1 MKLSEL
7 KEIIKTAMLKEVDEL
22 EIDEAKKD
30 EKEADIEVDTETDPE
45 MDTETDPEMDTE
57 TDPEMDMG
65 GGDMGGDTSEVL
77 NHLESAL
84 EAAKA
89 TGDEKLMNQIG
100 NTITFYTR
108 QHVVKE
114 EELFEVKRMKVLA
127 GILK

>member
-1 MKLSEL
+1 MKRSEL
-7 KEIIKTAMLKEVDEL
+7 KEIIKAAMLKEADEL

-30 EKEADIEVDTETDPE
+30 EKEEDIEVNAEETEPEVDLEADPE
-45 MDTETDPEMDTE
+45 VDMGDGD
-57 TDPEMDMG
+57 MDMG
-65 GGDMGGDTSEVL
+65 GETSEVL
-77 NHLESAL
+77 DHLEAAL
-84 EAAKA
+84 EAAQSM
-89 TGDEKLMNQIG
+89 GDEKLINQIG

>member
-1 MKLSEL
+1 MKRSEL
-7 KEIIKTAMLKEVDEL
+7 KEIIKAAMLKEADEL

-30 EKEADIEVDTETDPE
+30 EKEEDIEVDTEETEPEVDLEADPE
-45 MDTETDPEMDTE
+45 VDMGDGD
-57 TDPEMDMG
+57 MDMG
-65 GGDMGGDTSEVL
+65 GETSEVL
-77 NHLESAL
+77 DHLEAAL
-84 EAAKA
+84 EAAQSM
-89 TGDEKLMNQIG
+89 GDEKLINQIG